1 MKEKTLHVVSSACYR
16 WTLKQAF
23 YEMGIKDDV
32 ACLPI
37 DFSLN
42 YIPKDFSDT
51 ELMLSAMSLNS
62 LELQEKIVIFT
73 QLKEFITKDYT
84 HYEKVIV
91 WHGWS
96 AYDLLLLYLMSVLVG
111 NNLYHIDITTCEDFM
126 KKHSS
131 LPYLDM
137 GYVSPND
144 IFTFNMPSL
153 AKRVLEKQKSEY
165 ANDWNRWKRSTAP
178 YRFSNIHTGVIKEYP
193 ADFMDDTIIKY
204 ARKGYV
210 LRVLM
215 AKVFHEY
222 YNLFIS
228 DWIILKR
235 IRELYWEHIIE
246 FTVSIREK

>member
-1 MKEKTLHVVSSACYR
+1 MKEKILHVVSSACYR
-16 WTLKQAF
+16 VTLKQAF
-23 YEMGIKDDV
+23 YGMGIEDEV
-32 ACLPI
+32 IYLPV
-37 DFSLN
+37 DFSCN
-42 YIPKDFSDT
+42 YIPKDFSDA
-51 ELMLSAMSLNS
+51 ELMLSAMSIDR
-62 LELQEKIVIFT
+62 LELQEKIVIFN

-91 WHGWS
+91 WHGGS
-96 AYDLLLLYLMSVLVG
+96 ATDLLLLYLMSILTDD
-111 NNLYHIDITTCEDFM
+111 NLYHIDITTCEDFM
-126 KKHSS
+126 KEHSS

-137 GYVSPND
+137 GYVSSND

-153 AKRVLEKQKSEY
+153 AKRVLEKQESEY

-204 ARKGYV
+204 AREGYV
-210 LRVLM
+210 LGVLM
-215 AKVFHEY
+215 ANVFHEY